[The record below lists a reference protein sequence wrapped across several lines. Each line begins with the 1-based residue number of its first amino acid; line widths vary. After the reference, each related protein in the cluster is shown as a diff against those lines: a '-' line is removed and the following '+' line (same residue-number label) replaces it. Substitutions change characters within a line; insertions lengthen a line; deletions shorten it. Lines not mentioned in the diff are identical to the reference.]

1 MNIAFNNIT
10 NLSFTKENRFFGDG
24 IARYRSLKN
33 YSIEGVLHDGQTINN
48 DTITAFPKI
57 TGYYNNDNFDTVSIN
72 GNSLGKGK
80 ITSVNVP
87 RGDHIKRGLYTVNF
101 TVYDAGDLS
110 ILNGDPNYA
119 GLTTINSSELLEDFS
134 ETFNFNT
141 SNNNTFSY
149 DHSLNIRYLEDSSS
163 AITLAKNLANT
174 IFSASLPFPFLSD
187 LTIASDYD
195 TAGKKYY
202 TETFNL
208 ITKSCSFT
216 KKFEILNTPQTN
228 YSNEFKHSITID
240 PDGNINVSEN
250 GRIKIKTTPFAT
262 YINGATNTVIGG
274 AYTRCNNVFTNIM
287 GSADAALGVYEP
299 LITTPIQQG
308 RTINKLAGEV
318 EYTVN
323 FTNNKYFYLKSS
335 FFGTHDFTVS
345 LDKNQEEIVTVNEN
359 GSFTINRSEIATVNK
374 TNVINLAQTLMSDA
388 ATRCSN
394 LYSIIPNGTTLKEL
408 GRNVDF
414 KNNFKVL
421 NYTINY
427 SDDPTILINNPN
439 FTKISYE
446 MGVDKS
452 KHIYQKYRIPNIRP
466 FGSPVG
472 SEYLYPGDQ
481 SDIGNF
487 YINVRAVAKRGATE
501 ITINDTISNLITTSN
516 FNSLVNSYAA
526 AKRLTTFTYNSKG
539 TPENY
544 LSNCTFTIDSERNI
558 GVNLSNA
565 YVGIVPRY
573 ASNL

>member
-33 YSIEGVLHDGQTINN
+33 YSIEGVLHSGQAINN
-48 DTITAFPKI
+48 DTITAFPQI

-72 GNSLGKGK
+72 GTSLGEGRV
-80 ITSVNVP
+80 TSVNIP

-101 TVYDAGDLS
+101 TVYDTGDLS
-110 ILNGDPNYA
+110 VLDGDPNYA

-149 DHSLNIRYLEDSSS
+149 EHALNIRYLEDTSS

-187 LTIASDYD
+187 PSITSDYD

-202 TETFNL
+202 TETYNL

-216 KKFEILNTPQTN
+216 KRFEILNTPQTN
-228 YSNEFKHSITID
+228 YSNEYKHTISIDT
-240 PDGNINVSEN
+240 DGTINVSEN
-250 GRIKIKTTPFAT
+250 GRIKIKSTPYTT
-262 YINGATNTVIGG
+262 YIDGAITAVMGG
-274 AYTRCNNVFTNIM
+274 AYTRCNNVFTNIL
-287 GSADAALGVYEP
+287 GGADTALGDYEP
-299 LITTPIQQG
+299 LISKPIQQG
-308 RTINKLAGEV
+308 KTINKLAGEI
-318 EYTVN
+318 EYTIN
-323 FTNNKYFYLKSS
+323 FTNDKYFYSKSS

-359 GSFTINRSEIATVNK
+359 GSFTINQSEIENVNK
-374 TNVINLAQTLMSDA
+374 TNVMNLAQTLMSES

-427 SDDPTILINNPN
+427 SDDPTILTTNPN

-452 KHIYQKYRIPNIRP
+452 KHIYQKYRIPNIKP
-466 FGSPVG
+466 FGSSQG
-472 SEYLYPGDQ
+472 SEYLYAGDQ
-481 SDIGNF
+481 SDLGNF
-487 YINVRAVAKRGATE
+487 YINVRAVAKRASNE
-501 ITINDTISNLITTSN
+501 NTINDTISNLITTSN
-516 FNSLVNSYAA
+516 FNALVNSYGA
-526 AKRLTTFTYNSKG
+526 AKRLTTFTYASQG

-544 LSNCTFTIDSERNI
+544 LSNCTFTIDSERNV
-558 GVNLSNA
+558 GLNLSNA
-565 YVGIVPRY
+565 YIAPVPRY

>member
-1 MNIAFNNIT
+1 MNVAFNNIT

-33 YSIEGVLHDGQTINN
+33 YSIEGVLHSGQAIDN

-72 GNSLGKGK
+72 GTSLGKGK

-101 TVYDAGDLS
+101 TVYDTGDLS
-110 ILNGDPNYA
+110 IWAGDPNYA

-149 DHSLNIRYLEDSSS
+149 EHSLNIRYLEDTSS

-187 LTIASDYD
+187 PTIASDYD

-250 GRIKIKTTPFAT
+250 GRIKIKTTPFT
-262 YINGATNTVIGG
+262 SYIDGAISTVMGG
-274 AYTRCNNVFTNIM
+274 AYSRCNTVFTNILAGANAEL
-287 GSADAALGVYEP
+287 GSSDP
-299 LITTPIQQG
+299 LIITPVQQG
-308 RTINKLAGEV
+308 RTINKLAGEI

-323 FTNNKYFYLKSS
+323 FTNNKYFYSKSS

-359 GSFTINRSEIATVNK
+359 GSFTINRSEIENVNK

-408 GRNVDF
+408 GRNIDF
-414 KNNFKVL
+414 KNNFKIL

-427 SDDPTILINNPN
+427 SDDPTILSSNPN
-439 FTKISYE
+439 FTRISYE

-452 KHIYQKYRIPNIRP
+452 KHIYQKYRIPNIKP
-466 FGSPVG
+466 FSSAVG
-472 SEYLYPGDQ
+472 SEYLYAGDQ
-481 SDIGNF
+481 SDLGNF
-487 YINVRAVAKRGATE
+487 YINVRAVAKRGAAE
-501 ITINDTISNLITTSN
+501 NTINDTISNLITTTN
-516 FNSLVNSYAA
+516 FNALVNSYTA
-526 AKRLTTFTYNSKG
+526 AKRLTTFTYSSQG

-558 GVNLSNA
+558 GINLSNA
-565 YVGIVPRY
+565 YVGVVPRY
-573 ASNL
+573 AGNL